1 MSASKKTSA
10 KSGTSKKAAAKK
22 TAAAKPAPKKA
33 RAPKPGPRCIRN
45 LLGVQQNLRLQGDR
59 DKPYAITLRPR
70 GNRGDA
76 VFVPLACQSDTAF
89 VAGLDRQFEIITEA
103 EYKDLQS
110 TYPPIGY
117 TGRRPLMPNLVDGSL
132 EPVDVKVVRPEKTIK
147 HRTEDPHAAV
157 MEQQAN
163 RPERRTGPVGP
174 RVVQMPG
181 GEGAMGSAPPGGGDN
196 AALMAQVDAQ
206 AAARRPARGR

>member
-1 MSASKKTSA
+1 MSASKKPTA
-10 KSGTSKKAAAKK
+10 KKTPAKKKAAAPP
-22 TAAAKPAPKKA
+22 KP

-76 VFVPLACQSDTAF
+76 VFVPLACQGDTAF
-89 VAGLDRQFEIITEA
+89 VSGLDRQFEIITEA
-103 EYKDLQS
+103 EYKALQT

-132 EPVDVKVVRPEKTIK
+132 EPVDVKIVRPEKAIK
-147 HRTEDPHAAV
+147 HRIEDPHAAV

-174 RVVQMPG
+174 RMVQMPG
-181 GEGAMGSAPPGGGDN
+181 GGAGAMGTAPAGGGDN
-196 AALMAQVDAQ
+196 ASLMAQVDAQ
-206 AAARRPARGR
+206 AAARRPAKG